1 MAGRLS
7 ADLAWN
13 YLSCVRHTSCL
24 HGGKLIARSHDRA
37 FLDAVATDIIHQHSQ
52 RLDYWKGNF
61 SNFYQT
67 KQERNKQQKKEYEA
81 QLTYRQ
87 HLQAYIDRWRYNA
100 NRGRLL
106 YNSPGFWL
114 TISSSGSITNQDPGE
129 AARAR
134 ATRGRRV
141 RDVPVPRAGKAF
153 STSASIGR
161 SHLWV
166 HTGQDHSQECQYRCT
181 ARFTYRRHWS

>member
-1 MAGRLS
+1 M
-7 ADLAWN
+7 D
-13 YLSCVRHTSCL
+13 
-24 HGGKLIARSHDRA
+24 RSHDRA

-100 NRGRLL
+100 NRGK
-106 YNSPGFWL
+106 S
-114 TISSSGSITNQDPGE
+114 
-129 AARAR
+129 
-134 ATRGRRV
+134 
-141 RDVPVPRAGKAF
+141 
-153 STSASIGR
+153 
-161 SHLWV
+161 
-166 HTGQDHSQECQYRCT
+166 
-181 ARFTYRRHWS
+181 